1 MCVNFA
7 TVSKLMDVFFF
18 VHFFFIGW
26 WYTHS
31 LFADC
36 MVGLFFIWYS
46 RGAIYCLLLSSSF
59 YLSLR
64 LLLLSLTHTALTFS
78 LSSVLPLSLSFDPFL
93 SFGSL
98 CRLFFISL
106 SHSRPLFHS
115 FSRASY
121 PLYAIRTLIFRNR
134 LTHFPRWSRDRVS
147 QCSAI
152 MYTRFKYYCLFC
164 LPKCFHNSFAHD
176 FIAWVAVWFMW
187 FFFISSYSCL
197 FLLFLP
203 FPKSSL
209 TFDYNNNSF
218 LLP

>member
-78 LSSVLPLSLSFDPFL
+78 LSLPCSHFPFLLILFSPSGLFVACPLSRSRTADRFFTR
-93 SFGSL
+93 SL
-98 CRLFFISL
+98 VLLILYMLFA
-106 SHSRPLFHS
+106 RW
-115 FSRASY
+115 FSA
-121 PLYAIRTLIFRNR
+121 T
-134 LTHFPRWSRDRVS
+134 V
-147 QCSAI
+147 
-152 MYTRFKYYCLFC
+152 
-164 LPKCFHNSFAHD
+164 
-176 FIAWVAVWFMW
+176 
-187 FFFISSYSCL
+187 
-197 FLLFLP
+197 
-203 FPKSSL
+203 SL
-209 TFDYNNNSF
+209 TSLDGAATACPNVA
-218 LLP
+218 L